1 MKAIPAL
8 ISVCTLTCLSSALG
22 QVAVID
28 PSNLVQNALSA
39 ARSLQQVANQVKSL
53 ENEARNLIALGD
65 GSSRDLID
73 RLSEMERLIASATDL
88 ARDLSA
94 ARAAMEHLAPPGGAG
109 STRADR
115 QRLAAAQEAAIRDAL
130 AQTLAVQA
138 LVSGEIARD
147 QAALAR
153 MADAS
158 LAAEGSLAAQQAGNE
173 LLAFQAAQ
181 MMRLEALLSASA
193 RTQALEGARTLEAEE
208 TARRRHER
216 FFGGADRAHPSAP
229 PWR

>member
-153 MADAS
+153 MA
-158 LAAEGSLAAQQAGNE
+158 
-173 LLAFQAAQ
+173 
-181 MMRLEALLSASA
+181 A
-193 RTQALEGARTLEAEE
+193 RTGVPVVVPRLPSCATAPAAR
-208 TARRRHER
+208 ARSSGVWFNSGIDEQL
-216 FFGGADRAHPSAP
+216 AP
-229 PWR
+229 